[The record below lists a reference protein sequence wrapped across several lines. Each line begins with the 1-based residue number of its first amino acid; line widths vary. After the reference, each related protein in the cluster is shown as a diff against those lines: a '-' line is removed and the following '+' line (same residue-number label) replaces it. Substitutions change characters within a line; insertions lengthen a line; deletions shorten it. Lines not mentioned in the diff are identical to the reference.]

1 MLPLITENDALSM
14 LHGILASRLAST
26 THAMSSVE
34 QNNITALDEN
44 RELSRKML
52 KLAEKVKAQSVDDL
66 GDPGL
71 RQQVESA
78 EKDVKDS
85 RKRAKTLKGIISAMI
100 VGSGI
105 NWAADEELRDLV
117 LDDEDDG

>member
-1 MLPLITENDALSM
+1 
-14 LHGILASRLAST
+14 
-26 THAMSSVE
+26 
-34 QNNITALDEN
+34 
-44 RELSRKML
+44 ML
-52 KLAEKVKAQSVDDL
+52 KLADKVKAQSVDDL